1 MQISSQL
8 SIIVCWH
15 VLWIYSQTLTIEVQL
30 IMTDPIK
37 KTANKSVGKSIRILR
52 HQHGWSQEDIASRLG
67 ISIPAFS
74 KIETGVTDVNLSR
87 LEQIAN
93 IYEVSVVQLLT
104 VDNEQAEPV
113 PSHLNV
119 IQKKLTDRETEI
131 ASLQRK
137 VIELY
142 EELRNKSSIAV

>member
-1 MQISSQL
+1 MARALVKCFQSL
-8 SIIVCWH
+8 IIEE
-15 VLWIYSQTLTIEVQL
+15 LL
-30 IMTDPIK
+30 IMNDLTK
-37 KTANKSVGKSIRILR
+37 RTANKSVGKSIRILR

-104 VDNEQAEPV
+104 VDGEQTEPV

-119 IQKKLTDRETEI
+119 MQKKLNDREAEI

-142 EELRNKSSIAV
+142 EELRNKNSVAV

>member
-1 MQISSQL
+1 M
-8 SIIVCWH
+8 
-15 VLWIYSQTLTIEVQL
+15 IEIL
-30 IMTDPIK
+30 KK
-37 KTANKSVGKSIRILR
+37 KTNKTIGKNIRTFR
-52 HQHGWSQEDIASRLG
+52 HQHGWSQEDVANRLG

-104 VDNEQAEPV
+104 VDNEQVEIA
-113 PSHLNV
+113 PSHLNL
-119 IQKKLTDRETEI
+119 IQKKLTDREAEI
-131 ASLQRK
+131 ATLQRK

>member
-1 MQISSQL
+1 MND
-8 SIIVCWH
+8 
-15 VLWIYSQTLTIEVQL
+15 L
-30 IMTDPIK
+30 IK
-37 KTANKSVGKSIRILR
+37 RTANKSVGKSIRILR

-142 EELRNKSSIAV
+142 EELRNKSSVAV

>member
-1 MQISSQL
+1 MS
-8 SIIVCWH
+8 
-15 VLWIYSQTLTIEVQL
+15 
-30 IMTDPIK
+30 DPNK
-37 KTANKSVGKSIRILR
+37 RTANKSIGKSIRILR
-52 HQHGWSQEDIASRLG
+52 HQHGWSQEDIANRLG

-104 VDNEQAEPV
+104 VDNEQTEVA
-113 PSHLNV
+113 PSHLNL
-119 IQKKLTDRETEI
+119 IQKKLTDRENEI
-131 ASLQRK
+131 AALQRK

-142 EELRNKSSIAV
+142 EELRTKGSMAS

>member
-1 MQISSQL
+1 
-8 SIIVCWH
+8 
-15 VLWIYSQTLTIEVQL
+15 
-30 IMTDPIK
+30 MTENLK
-37 KTANKSVGKSIRILR
+37 KKNNKSVGKNIRAIR
-52 HQHGWSQEDIASRLG
+52 HQRGWSQEDIANRLG

-104 VDNEQAEPV
+104 VDNEQVEIA
-113 PSHLNV
+113 PSHLNL
-119 IQKKLTDRETEI
+119 IQKKLSDREAEI
-131 ASLQRK
+131 ATLQRK

-142 EELRNKSSIAV
+142 EELR

>member
-1 MQISSQL
+1 
-8 SIIVCWH
+8 
-15 VLWIYSQTLTIEVQL
+15 
-30 IMTDPIK
+30 MTDPNK
-37 KTANKSVGKSIRILR
+37 KIANKSIGKSIRILR
-52 HQHGWSQEDIASRLG
+52 HQHGWSQEDIANRLG

-93 IYEVSVVQLLT
+93 IYEVTVVQLLT
-104 VDNEQAEPV
+104 VDNEQVEIA
-113 PSHLNV
+113 PSHLNI

-131 ASLQRK
+131 ATLQRK

-142 EELRNKSSIAV
+142 EELRNKTSIAV

>member
-1 MQISSQL
+1 MS
-8 SIIVCWH
+8 
-15 VLWIYSQTLTIEVQL
+15 
-30 IMTDPIK
+30 DPNK
-37 KTANKSVGKSIRILR
+37 RTANKSIGKSIRILR
-52 HQHGWSQEDIASRLG
+52 HQHGWSQEDIANRLG

-104 VDNEQAEPV
+104 VDNEQTEVA
-113 PSHLNV
+113 PSHLNL
-119 IQKKLTDRETEI
+119 IQKKLSDRENEI
-131 ASLQRK
+131 AVLQRK

-142 EELRNKSSIAV
+142 EELRNKGSMAS